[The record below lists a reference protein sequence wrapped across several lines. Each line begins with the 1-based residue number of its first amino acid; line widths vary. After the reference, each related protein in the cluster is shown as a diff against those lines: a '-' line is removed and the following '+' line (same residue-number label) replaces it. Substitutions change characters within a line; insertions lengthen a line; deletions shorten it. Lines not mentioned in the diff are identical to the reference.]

1 MLDDRG
7 EQNIIHHNSNNNNN
21 NNNSEEP
28 TKGDFQRVKYC
39 EENIDE
45 MSDRGGNNNST

>member
-1 MLDDRG
+1 MDDRG
-7 EQNIIHHNSNNNNN
+7 EQNIIHHNSNNN

-45 MSDRGGNNNST
+45 MSDRGGKNNST